1 MFIIIIQGMGE
12 NEHKRWCVCVVLRG
26 CVTSTTSMAGNQL
39 YYSFNFVIER
49 KFFWSHLRLRGE
61 DFFFLSSL
69 SFAFY
74 FLYPIEYGRVRVYYI
89 KSTGYQTTL
98 VTNISPPSFSQSATC
113 TKRFYRACRL
123 ETRPCLGSMAR
134 HDLG

>member
-1 MFIIIIQGMGE
+1 MSISDGVCACALGKACNSTPVWRRINFISPLILSAKE
-12 NEHKRWCVCVVLRG
+12 NSSGLK
-26 CVTSTTSMAGNQL
+26 
-39 YYSFNFVIER
+39 
-49 KFFWSHLRLRGE
+49 LRLRGE

-69 SFAFY
+69 SLAFY

-89 KSTGYQTTL
+89 KSTDL
-98 VTNISPPSFSQSATC
+98 PINHIVTNLPPPSFSQSATC
-113 TKRFYRACRL
+113 TKRLYRACRL